1 MVGSEMTE
9 WQNYESFKA
18 ELDGELQKTAEGF
31 VRIGYLL
38 KVARDTNV
46 LANSGYKSVAEFA
59 EAEYNLDKTQVSRFI
74 AINDRYS
81 EGGYSDHLL
90 PEWQGY
96 GYAKLT
102 IMMQIPETI
111 AVELSPSYTKAEI
124 QAIKEEVDEEK
135 KVSDI
140 EVALERSTTNLED
153 LNLIEK
159 VLFVLMNEENEW
171 KLFTKLWD
179 KFQTGLDEYAVKAI
193 LAPSGEKVYSVK
205 IPGTRR
211 VMLILD
217 DAKETFTVSNVRTGE
232 KETGTWTDLLE
243 AVYHMVDSEAET
255 AGEAWTWIYN
265 KPWPG
270 DKVAPVQQE
279 APQQKKESKV
289 RKAEK
294 PKKTGTEA
302 KPKQIKEPATA
313 AVVETREAPTA
324 AVMEEDGIPTTS
336 FEEITEE
343 KDGNDQSGMSDRAGD
358 EADHGEPAGMEEVEA
373 SEDHGED
380 HGGDESDGEP
390 EGEGSEGDPF
400 GNERTF
406 QMVDHVKDD
415 VELLKQI
422 SAGYMWY
429 YSQFDIFR
437 AYKAALNLAADIEKL
452 AKKQGWRLL

>member
-1 MVGSEMTE
+1 MGSEMTK

-46 LANSGYKSVAEFA
+46 LAKSGYKSVAEFA

-102 IMMQIPETI
+102 IMMQIPESI
-111 AVELSPSYTKAEI
+111 AVELSPSYSKAEI

-135 KVSDI
+135 KISDI
-140 EVALERSTTNLED
+140 EVALERSTTSLED

-171 KLFTKLWD
+171 KLFAKLWD

-193 LAPSGEKVYSVK
+193 LAPSGEKVYSVR
-205 IPGTRR
+205 ILGTGR

-243 AVYHMVDSEAET
+243 AVYHMVDSEAEA

-270 DKVAPVQQE
+270 DKVASVQQE
-279 APQQKKESKV
+279 PKKESKV

-294 PKKTGTEA
+294 PKKTDTEA
-302 KPKQIKEPATA
+302 KPKQIKPATA

-324 AVMEEDGIPTTS
+324 AVMEEDEIPTTS

-343 KDGNDQSGMSDRAGD
+343 KDGNDQSGMPDGAGD
-358 EADHGEPAGMEEVEA
+358 EANDGESYGVDEEKAGEEPGTLQDHGT
-373 SEDHGED
+373 
-380 HGGDESDGEP
+380 DGAEQ
-390 EGEGSEGDPF
+390 GEGGKGDPF
-400 GNERTF
+400 ENERVF

-422 SAGYMWY
+422 SAGRMWY

>member
-1 MVGSEMTE
+1 M
-9 WQNYESFKA
+9 ESLVEYKSYQEYKA
-18 ELDGELQKTAEGF
+18 ELDGELQKTAESF
-31 VRIGYLL
+31 VRIGFLL

-46 LANSGYKSVAEFA
+46 LAESGYKSVAEFA

-140 EVALERSTTNLED
+140 EVALERSTTSLED

-193 LAPSGEKVYSVK
+193 LAPSGEKVYSVR
-205 IPGTRR
+205 IPGTGR

-243 AVYHMVDSEAET
+243 AVYHMVDSEAEA

-279 APQQKKESKV
+279 PKKESKV

-302 KPKQIKEPATA
+302 KPKPVREATTA
-313 AVVETREAPTA
+313 AVKETREAPTA
-324 AVMEEDGIPTTS
+324 AVMEEDEIPTTS

-343 KDGNDQSGMSDRAGD
+343 KDGNDQSGMSDLAGD
-358 EADHGEPAGMEEVEA
+358 AEAPRGSEGVDEEKAGEESGTLQDHGA
-373 SEDHGED
+373 
-380 HGGDESDGEP
+380 DGAEQ
-390 EGEGSEGDPF
+390 GEGSEGDPF
-400 GNERTF
+400 GNEAVF

-415 VELLKQI
+415 VDLLKQI
-422 SAGYMWY
+422 SATPMWY
-429 YSQFDIFR
+429 YSEFKIFR
-437 AYKAALNLAADIEKL
+437 AYKAAVNLAADIEKL
-452 AKKQGWRLL
+452 AKKQGWRIYEE

>member
-1 MVGSEMTE
+1 MGEIMSY
-9 WQNYESFKA
+9 QNYEQYKR
-18 ELDGELQKTAEGF
+18 ELDGELQKTAESF
-31 VRIGYLL
+31 VRIGFLL

-46 LANSGYKSVAEFA
+46 LAESGYKSVAEFA

-74 AINDRYS
+74 AINDKYS

-90 PEWQGY
+90 PEWQGF

-102 IMMQIPETI
+102 IMLQIPEAITE
-111 AVELSPSYTKAEI
+111 ELSPSYTKTEI

-159 VLFVLMNEENEW
+159 VLFILMNEENEW
-171 KLFTKLWD
+171 KLFAKLWD

-193 LAPSGEKVYSVK
+193 LAPSGEKVYSVR
-205 IPGTRR
+205 IPGTGR

-243 AVYHMVDSEAET
+243 AVYHMVDSEAEA

-279 APQQKKESKV
+279 PKKESKV

-324 AVMEEDGIPTTS
+324 AVMEEDEIPTTS

-343 KDGNDQSGMSDRAGD
+343 KDGNDQSGMSDLARDAEAPRGSEGVDEEKAG
-358 EADHGEPAGMEEVEA
+358 EEPGTLQDHGA
-373 SEDHGED
+373 
-380 HGGDESDGEP
+380 DGAEQ
-390 EGEGSEGDPF
+390 GEGSEGDPF
-400 GNERTF
+400 GNEAVF
-406 QMVDHVKDD
+406 QMVDHVKNDI
-415 VELLKQI
+415 ELLKQI
-422 SAGYMWY
+422 SAGSMWY
-429 YSQFDIFR
+429 YNEFEIFR
-437 AYKAALNLAADIEKL
+437 AYKAAVNLAADIEKL
-452 AKKQGWRLL
+452 AKKQGWRLYEE

>member
-1 MVGSEMTE
+1 MEQLTVY
-9 WQNYESFKA
+9 QNYESFKA

-46 LANSGYKSVAEFA
+46 LAESGYKSVAEFA

-140 EVALERSTTNLED
+140 EVALERSTTSLED

-193 LAPSGEKVYSVK
+193 LAPSGEKVYSVR
-205 IPGTRR
+205 IPGTGR

-243 AVYHMVDSEAET
+243 AVYHMVDSEAEA

-279 APQQKKESKV
+279 PKKESKV
-289 RKAEK
+289 QKAKKEEPKK
-294 PKKTGTEA
+294 PKK
-302 KPKQIKEPATA
+302 PNLP
-313 AVVETREAPTA
+313 
-324 AVMEEDGIPTTS
+324 S
-336 FEEITEE
+336 TEE
-343 KDGNDQSGMSDRAGD
+343 VRDEPGESDRAG
-358 EADHGEPAGMEEVEA
+358 EQIPA
-373 SEDHGED
+373 
-380 HGGDESDGEP
+380 GEP
-390 EGEGSEGDPF
+390 EGVPGDEGEAPEDAPEAAGAEEGGRSESVHD
-400 GNERTF
+400 GNKAYFELI
-406 QMVDHVKDD
+406 DKIKDGI
-415 VELLKQI
+415 VELQNATTEFGWVYDREKI
-422 SAGYMWY
+422 G
-429 YSQFDIFR
+429 R
-437 AYKAALNLAADIEKL
+437 AYRLALNMAADMERL
-452 AKKQGWRLL
+452 AQKQGWDLYA